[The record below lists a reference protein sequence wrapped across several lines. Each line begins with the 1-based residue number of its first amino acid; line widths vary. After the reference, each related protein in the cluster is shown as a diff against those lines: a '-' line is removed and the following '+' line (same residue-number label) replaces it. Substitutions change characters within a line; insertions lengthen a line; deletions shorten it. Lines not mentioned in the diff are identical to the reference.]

1 MFMADSNMNK
11 LTFLAIA
18 ISGLI
23 FSSFSTYAGD
33 EKQIEEQVNKEKIT
47 KEKVSKEKKVETKK
61 GQAKK
66 LYRVV
71 DEKGNISYSDEP
83 SKGSKEMI
91 IENIPSIKMTKP
103 KVDYDIFDQE
113 EIGREKRDPDA
124 GYYDSIGFLN
134 LTNDGVVRNNAG
146 TVTLTAKLEPEL
158 SRGHSLKFYIDG
170 KLIGSQQKAL
180 TITAENIEY
189 GPHTASFVVVSKTG
203 RKVQESDKVNF
214 ALLHTV
220 RKKANN
226 VNAAV
231 NKVFNNEVF
240 KSGLPEHPK
249 VPTYESMKS
258 GGDDSK

>member
-1 MFMADSNMNK
+1 MNK
-11 LTFLAIA
+11 SIFLTIA
-18 ISGLI
+18 ISCLI
-23 FSSFSTYAGD
+23 FSSFSTYAED
-33 EKQIEEQVNKEKIT
+33 EKQIEEQVSKEKIT
-47 KEKVSKEKKVETKK
+47 ADKTVH
-61 GQAKK
+61 AKK

-71 DEKGNISYSDEP
+71 DEKGNVSYSDEP

-103 KVDYDIFDQE
+103 KVDYELFDEE
-113 EIGREKRDPDA
+113 EIGREKRDPNA
-124 GYYDSIGFLN
+124 GYYDFIGFLN
-134 LTNDGVVRNNAG
+134 LTNDGVVRNNGG

-158 SRGHSLKFYIDG
+158 SRGHLLKFYIDG
-170 KLIGSQQKAL
+170 KLIGTQQKAL

-203 RKVQESDKVNF
+203 RKVQESDKVSF

-249 VPTYESMKS
+249 VPTYESMKVD
-258 GGDDSK
+258 GDDSK